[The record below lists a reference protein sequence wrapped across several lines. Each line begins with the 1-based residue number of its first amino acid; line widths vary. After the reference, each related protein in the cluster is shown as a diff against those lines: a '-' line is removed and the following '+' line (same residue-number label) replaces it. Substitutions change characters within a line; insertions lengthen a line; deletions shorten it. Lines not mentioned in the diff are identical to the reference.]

1 MYKFETI
8 YHYHMYISKQNL
20 TTDENEIIEFITQYS
35 FAAIVTSNNDRPNA
49 SHLPF
54 VIEKRGD
61 KTILI
66 GHFAKANPQW
76 KELLNNEVLVVFS
89 EPHAYISPKLYDKE
103 LNVPTWNYIAVH
115 AYGKARIL
123 SETTHMLEVM
133 EKSINAFEADY
144 MTQWNKL
151 PEEYKLKMLNGI
163 VAFEIEVSSFEASK
177 KLSQNKTSAEQH
189 RIIESLSRSE
199 HDVER
204 QIGIYMKK
212 EIKDL

>member
-1 MYKFETI
+1 
-8 YHYHMYISKQNL
+8 MYISKQNL
-20 TTDENEIIEFITQYS
+20 ATDENEIIEFITQYS
-35 FAAIVTSNNDRPNA
+35 FATIVTSNNGRPNA

-61 KTILI
+61 EIILI
-66 GHFAKANPQW
+66 AHFAKANPQW
-76 KELLNNEVLVVFS
+76 KELLNNELLVIFS

-115 AYGKARIL
+115 AYGKAVIL
-123 SETTHMLEVM
+123 SETTQMLKVM

-163 VAFEIEVSSFEASK
+163 VAFEIEVSSFEGSK
-177 KLSQNKTSAEQH
+177 KLSQNKTSAEQQ
-189 RIIESLSRSE
+189 RIIESLSSSQ

-204 QIGIYMKK
+204 QIGVYMKK
-212 EIKDL
+212 ETKDF